1 MGGVKIPNYTYF
13 TCSIPRKFWRM
24 HKKLQ
29 VTEFLITQPIAQK
42 KKIYTSIQDQSTI
55 NSTLNK
61 KHCAPY
67 TKGK

>member
-1 MGGVKIPNYTYF
+1 
-13 TCSIPRKFWRM
+13 M

-29 VTEFLITQPIAQK
+29 VTEFLITQPIAK
-42 KKIYTSIQDQSTI
+42 KKKKNYTSIQDQSTI